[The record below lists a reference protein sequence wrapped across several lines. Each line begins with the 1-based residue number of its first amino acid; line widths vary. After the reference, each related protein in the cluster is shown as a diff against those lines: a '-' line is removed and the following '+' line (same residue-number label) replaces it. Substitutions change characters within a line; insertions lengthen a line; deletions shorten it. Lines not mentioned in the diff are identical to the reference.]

1 MFARHDRSRVR
12 AMRDTA
18 RMQCDRTAFD
28 SAARPKISANIKQD
42 LIRLHIV
49 VHPRNFYGFGM
60 RIEQSRSERAN
71 DVTANFK
78 RLMDR
83 RRLMDRPGDRLEI
96 LGVESERVEITI
108 PPDHIE
114 WIVRPGHPRKSRDI
128 PHHKIDI
135 LPL

>member
-1 MFARHDRSRVR
+1 
-12 AMRDTA
+12 MRDTA

-28 SAARPKISANIKQD
+28 SAARPKISADVKQN

-83 RRLMDRPGDRLEI
+83 RRLMDRSGNRLEI
-96 LGVESERVEITI
+96 LGVESERIEITI

-114 WIVRPGHPRKSRDI
+114 WIVRHGHARKSGAILDQ
-128 PHHKIDI
+128 KIDI
-135 LPL
+135 LLFVDGDQFARPVQI